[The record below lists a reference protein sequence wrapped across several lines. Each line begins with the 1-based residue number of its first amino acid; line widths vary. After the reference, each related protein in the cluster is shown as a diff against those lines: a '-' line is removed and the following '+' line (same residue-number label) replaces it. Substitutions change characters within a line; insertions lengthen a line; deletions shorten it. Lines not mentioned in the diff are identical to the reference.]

1 MGEID
6 DLISFIRLIM
16 LIDVELLIC
25 VIFTTIVILAIVSD
39 VLFFSLSL
47 MRRLSSQLLL
57 VFSSLRNIWVKFR

>member
-6 DLISFIRLIM
+6 DLISFIRLIR

-25 VIFTTIVILAIVSD
+25 VIFITIVILAIASG

-47 MRRLSSQLLL
+47 MRRLSSLLL
-57 VFSSLRNIWVKFR
+57 